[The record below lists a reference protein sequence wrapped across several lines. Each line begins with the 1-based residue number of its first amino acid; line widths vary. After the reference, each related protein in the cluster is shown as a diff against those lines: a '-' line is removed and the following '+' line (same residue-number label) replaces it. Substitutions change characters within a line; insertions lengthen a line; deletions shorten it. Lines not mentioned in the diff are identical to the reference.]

1 LKRRDFIALLGGAAA
16 AWPLVAG
23 AQQTEHMRRI
33 GVLMPLTESDPE
45 GQRRVTA
52 FHKRLQELGW
62 VLDQNV
68 RVEDRRV
75 GADPERIRAAAK
87 ELVALNPD
95 VILVSTALALAPLR
109 EQTSTIPIVFTN
121 LGDPVS
127 SGFVASLAH
136 PGGNITGFS
145 PAEFPVWGKTL
156 DILKEVAP
164 SVTRVAVIYNPEQAP
179 QVGMLSSIQTV
190 APSFSVKIVP
200 MQVRQPIEQAID
212 AFAQEGNGGGLIV
225 IPNPVADSRRDVI
238 IGAAARHKLPAIY
251 GYRYFVT
258 DGGLMSYG
266 INTADQFKQA
276 ASYIDQIL
284 RGAKPADLPVQQPTK
299 YELVINLKTA
309 KALGLTVPPKLLLT
323 ADEVIE

>member
-1 LKRRDFIALLGGAAA
+1 MQRRKFITLLGGVAAG
-16 AWPLVAG
+16 WPLAAR
-23 AQQTEHMRRI
+23 AQQPKRMRQI
-33 GVLMPLTESDPE
+33 GVLMPFTESDPE
-45 GQRRVTA
+45 GRRRLTA
-52 FHKRLQELGW
+52 FHKALQELGW

-95 VILVSTALALAPLR
+95 VILASTALTLAPLK
-109 EQTSTIPIVFTN
+109 EQTSTIPIVFTFIH
-121 LGDPVS
+121 DPVS

-145 PAEFPVWGKTL
+145 PAEFSIWGKTL

-164 SVTRVAVIYNPEQAP
+164 SVTRVAVIFNPEQSP
-179 QVGMLSSIQTV
+179 QVGMLSSIQAA
-190 APSFSVKIVP
+190 APSVSVKIVP

-225 IPNPVADSRRDVI
+225 LPSPVADSSRDLI

-251 GYRYFVT
+251 AYRYFVT

-284 RGAKPADLPVQQPTK
+284 RGAKPTDLPVQQPTK
-299 YELVINLKTA
+299 FELVINLKTA